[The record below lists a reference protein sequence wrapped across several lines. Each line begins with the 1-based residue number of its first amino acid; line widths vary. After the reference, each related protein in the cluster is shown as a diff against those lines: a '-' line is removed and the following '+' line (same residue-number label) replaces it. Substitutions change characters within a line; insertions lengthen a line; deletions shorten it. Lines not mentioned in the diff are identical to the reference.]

1 MFAWP
6 KPRPDDAA
14 DAATLIKHADAAMY
28 AAKEAGKNRYCFFSS
43 LNSAQ
48 PSRDNNALLA

>member
-1 MFAWP
+1 M
-6 KPRPDDAA
+6 
-14 DAATLIKHADAAMY
+14 KHADAAMY

-48 PSRDNNALLA
+48 PSRDNNALSA